1 MGAAKAT
8 ATPAADDALNTSRR
22 FPSLKLYLSNIL
34 EAMFPTQH
42 AIWTN
47 GPDVVKF
54 FYEEMTFFAEGHAAC
69 DA

>member
-1 MGAAKAT
+1 MGAANAT
-8 ATPAADDALNTSRR
+8 ATPAADEALNTSLR

-47 GPDVVKF
+47 GPDV
-54 FYEEMTFFAEGHAAC
+54 
-69 DA
+69 